1 MLRASG
7 SLRFDPRG
15 FGDAR
20 CVFTLAHHKASEL
33 RLCHA
38 HGIAPMLHQP
48 IAQIWGCQRTC
59 DGLRQFVHYSGRSAP
74 QWTLRYRAI
83 NATLLQMFNK
93 KLQQGWDQIRAADA
107 MSDET
112 MRRNTQFLDSIGRQ
126 EVAMRSNGES
136 SGGSGG
142 GGDGFL
148 RDEGHDRFSDLMR
161 SADIF

>member
-93 KLQQGWDQIRAADA
+93 KLQQGWDQIRPADA
-107 MSDET
+107 MS
-112 MRRNTQFLDSIGRQ
+112 

>member
-1 MLRASG
+1 MLMGSPPCFTSQSRKSGVANARA
-7 SLRFDPRG
+7 
-15 FGDAR
+15 
-20 CVFTLAHHKASEL
+20 
-33 RLCHA
+33 
-38 HGIAPMLHQP
+38 
-48 IAQIWGCQRTC
+48 
-59 DGLRQFVHYSGRSAP
+59 
-74 QWTLRYRAI
+74 
-83 NATLLQMFNK
+83 K